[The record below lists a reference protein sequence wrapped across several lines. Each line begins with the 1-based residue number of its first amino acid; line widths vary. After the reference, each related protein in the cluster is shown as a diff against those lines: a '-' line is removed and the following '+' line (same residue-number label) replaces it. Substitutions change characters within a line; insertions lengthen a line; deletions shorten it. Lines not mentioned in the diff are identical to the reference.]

1 MTRLNNALDFKRFLT
16 VLLAVALKL
25 GGAGLVLPENFHER
39 ARGEPESGRRGLGV
53 AVLGCHD
60 VEHVCDEQRKKGV
73 ARLQVPVASRK
84 WHFGVGWSFA
94 DLQSERHLHP
104 VQCMHLVFVCGPSFA
119 GFDF

>member
-1 MTRLNNALDFKRFLT
+1 MTRLNNALYFKWFLT

-25 GGAGLVLPENFHER
+25 GGAGFVLSENFHEG

-53 AVLGCHD
+53 AVLGRHD
-60 VEHVCDEQRKKGV
+60 VEHVRDEQRKKGV
-73 ARLQVPVASRK
+73 ARLQVPVAPRK

-94 DLQSERHLHP
+94 DLQRECHLHP
-104 VQCMHLVFVCGPSFA
+104 VQCMHLVFVSGPSFA